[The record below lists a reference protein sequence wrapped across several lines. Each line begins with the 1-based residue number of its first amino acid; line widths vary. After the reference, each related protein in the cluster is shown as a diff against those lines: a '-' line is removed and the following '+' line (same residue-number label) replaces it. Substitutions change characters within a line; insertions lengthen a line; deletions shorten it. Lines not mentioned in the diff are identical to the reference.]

1 MGMGKEM
8 SSKNVVFAKGGKTGL
23 VGKQTSTGTQVPG
36 QSAQMGRGSG
46 KFAQGGPTGKV
57 GKQKPSVSAKPGVSA
72 SN

>member
-1 MGMGKEM
+1 MAMGKEK
-8 SSKNVVFAKGGKTGL
+8 SSKNVVFAKGGTNKMAP
-23 VGKQTSTGTQVPG
+23 QMRTGTQVPG

-57 GKQKPSVSAKPGVSA
+57 GKQKPSVAAKPGVSA